1 MSAIE
6 KDRACAERTAGKRS
20 GRIPSRHARKGSLGQ
35 TLKRT
40 FTEFKEDE
48 LTDRAAALTYYGVLS
63 IFPALIALVSIVGLV
78 FDPARITKALTDV
91 VSSVGPASA
100 VETFKGPIEN
110 ITKSSGTAGIMLI
123 VGIAAALWTASGY
136 VGAFMRAANVI
147 YEVEEGRSIVKLRP
161 LQMLVT
167 LVLVLLLALVLV
179 ALVLTGPL
187 AEAVGSAVGIG
198 SAAVTAWDIAKWPVL
213 LAVVVVMIALLYYA
227 SPNAKLRGVKSIL
240 PGAAVA
246 VVVWLVA
253 SAAFAFYVANFGSY
267 DKTYGALGGVV
278 IFLVWAWLTN
288 VAILLGARAQ
298 RRARAVAPARSGH
311 ARRRAGAAARR
322 ALRAEDQAARAYRL
336 TIQTTTLRFPM
347 EIPKDKILELLQQQG
362 KHDQVEPAREEL
374 PDQVDPERDSG
385 LLAKF
390 GIDPQDLL
398 AKFGGGIP
406 GL

>member
-1 MSAIE
+1 MTARFE
-6 KDRACAERTAGKRS
+6 RDRREKRS
-20 GRIPSRHARKGSLGQ
+20 GRVPEGPAHGRRGSSWQ

-40 FTEFKEDE
+40 FAEFKEDE

-63 IFPALIALVSIVGLV
+63 IFPALIALVSIVGLI
-78 FDPARITKALTDV
+78 FDSARITKALTDV

-100 VETFKGPIEN
+100 VETFKGPIET

-198 SAAVTAWDIAKWPVL
+198 SAAVTAWDVAKWPVL

-246 VVVWLVA
+246 VFVWLVA

-288 VAILLGARAQ
+288 VAILLGAQLNAERE
-298 RRARAVAPARSGH
+298 RSH
-311 ARRRAGAAARR
+311 QLEAGAPGAERELQLEERSEPKAKRR
-322 ALRAEDQAARAYRL
+322 TRTA
-336 TIQTTTLRFPM
+336 
-347 EIPKDKILELLQQQG
+347 
-362 KHDQVEPAREEL
+362 
-374 PDQVDPERDSG
+374 
-385 LLAKF
+385 
-390 GIDPQDLL
+390 
-398 AKFGGGIP
+398 
-406 GL
+406 